1 MMSLALLAAAI
12 AARMRLV
19 FCRVLLRILIFLRI
33 MSRLLASAILRF
45 RSVLSP
51 IRRLTMRLF
60 VLVRSVFV
68 RFRSSRKRVASSGSS
83 LVPRKL
89 VVRIKLELYNPGL
102 FSRVELQGRYFSGS
116 PAGEAVVTDVG
127 VFSLGEFSSTPPGT
141 IRYNLNLK

>member
-1 MMSLALLAAAI
+1 MMSLALLVAAI

-19 FCRVLLRILIFLRI
+19 FYHVLLRILIFLRI
-33 MSRLLASAILRF
+33 MLRLLVNAILRF
-45 RSVLSP
+45 RSALFL

-89 VVRIKLELYNPGL
+89 VARIKDGLAQRSFLTRGVAYEADRRELK
-102 FSRVELQGRYFSGS
+102 S
-116 PAGEAVVTDVG
+116 P
-127 VFSLGEFSSTPPGT
+127 
-141 IRYNLNLK
+141 